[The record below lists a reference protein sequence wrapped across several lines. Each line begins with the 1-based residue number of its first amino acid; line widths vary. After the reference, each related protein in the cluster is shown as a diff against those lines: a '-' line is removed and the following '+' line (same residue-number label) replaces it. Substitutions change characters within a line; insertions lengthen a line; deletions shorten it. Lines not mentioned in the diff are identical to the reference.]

1 MLYNINDVQDF
12 SIDYYR
18 RILHVSEE
26 MVPDD
31 KMRVAILTAA
41 RINKVSN
48 NRSFEEYQRLMNYRS
63 SAGARL
69 NDVAE
74 IINSIKGK
82 NIVATDDIINN
93 IRTRNQ
99 IPNRVSNDDLR
110 KVWSEHVKQQS
121 VLDEVRGGAKILAK
135 DSIQNLLNLELQK
148 LSGRVSPS
156 DYSAFKSNFLSYID
170 IARASP
176 SMSYSDIMRVAAPNN
191 PNNLS
196 IDQIYR
202 MQSYE
207 SKVARGQSLDER
219 PSQTLLTD
227 VSNESNNNDIN
238 LINIKKLRDN
248 ELNTIKNNLDNKIK
262 VRNTLLSKNPEE
274 LSKQIISETRYKLP
288 NKDELYP
295 SGGNN
300 SSGLR
305 KSITIPESEFNSRL
319 KSGTSKIISK
329 NIDDKGIERFV
340 VMSQNSP
347 LDNVNYTAI
356 KKEPNSKE
364 LKAIADIIVH
374 PKTGHVEFLRGS
386 YEGAKEKAVDRLI
399 FETMLTGAPA
409 NSKHLLNPGK
419 NYVRNF
425 LERYGI
431 DKGVAGLSYG
441 INKIKNS
448 GTLNKLWS
456 AGATAIPYIGP
467 AMTALAFAL
476 APDKGEAA
484 TDIVID
490 TATGAIGGVEPLGG
504 PEEKQFEQER
514 MRMLDERKKESAL
527 QETDKLD
534 SQIHAMDPLV
544 TLSKKLAPKETPP
557 LIELTKNPKGGV
569 KGTITASSLYK
580 AFLYIQKK
588 SARDAGLEYVLPSEE
603 MVKAGA
609 SREEIKAQREK
620 EARIFLIEQRKAK
633 REQELYAPPVMS
645 PQEKIFQFKESLRGK
660 SNKEELA

>member
-1 MLYNINDVQDF
+1 MVDTVNDVRDF

-18 RILHVSEE
+18 RMLHVSKE
-26 MVPDD
+26 MVSDD
-31 KMRVAILTAA
+31 QMREAILLAA
-41 RINKVSN
+41 RSRGIHS
-48 NRSFEEYQRLMNYRS
+48 NRSMGEYQRLMNVRL
-63 SAGARL
+63 SAGARF
-69 NDVAE
+69 NDVANA
-74 IINSIKGK
+74 INNITGK
-82 NIVATDDIINN
+82 NIVATDNIINN

-110 KVWSEHVKQQS
+110 KVWSEHVKQKS
-121 VLDEVRGGAKILAK
+121 VLDGLGEGARILAE

-170 IARASP
+170 IARANP
-176 SMSYSDIMRVAAPNN
+176 SMSYSDIMLNEAPNN
-191 PNNLS
+191 PNKLS
-196 IDQIYR
+196 MDQIYK
-202 MQSYE
+202 MHSYE

-219 PSQTLLTD
+219 PSQKLLTG

-238 LINIKKLRDN
+238 LITKKELRDN

-295 SGGNN
+295 YG
-300 SSGLR
+300 SSDSPGFR
-305 KSITIPESEFNSRL
+305 KSINIPESEFNSRL

-329 NIDDKGIERFV
+329 HIDDKGIERFV

-347 LDNVNYTAI
+347 LGNVNFTAI

-364 LKAIADIIVH
+364 LRAIADIKIH

-409 NSKHLLNPGK
+409 NSNHLLNSGR
-419 NYVRNF
+419 NYARNF

-467 AMTALAFAL
+467 AMTALSFAL

-490 TATGAIGGVEPLGG
+490 TVTGAIGGIEPLGG
-504 PEEKQFEQER
+504 PEEKQFEQEK

-527 QETDKLD
+527 QETAKLD
-534 SQIHAMDPLV
+534 AKIHAMDPLV

-557 LIELTKNPKGGV
+557 QIEFTKNPKGGI

-580 AFLYIQKK
+580 VFLYIQKK

-645 PQEKIFQFKESLRGK
+645 PQERIFQFKESLKGK
-660 SNKEELA
+660 SEEELA